1 MKEEKLKAILFA
13 ISEENSKNEEGEN
26 IKIVL
31 NSLIGE
37 NVKTVND
44 LWFEAKDI
52 KEDLEYY
59 NIILSLID
67 LFLESLTSEQ
77 KIDLKILSEKIVN
90 TLKNSKFFEY
100 YTLTR
105 AIFLKID
112 QEEKFYYDIYC
123 SICCLGFK
131 KGSLLNRE
139 LVYNLKDLCQY
150 EQFQKSIY
158 SKEIANF
165 NFNNIDVEFLKN
177 FNDFIEYALISPSN
191 EKNISEIIAK
201 LTNKDE
207 EKSTQNEIVD
217 KNISLTEMNENDKI
231 IDKKLNSNIETAEIE
246 DISNNEETE
255 TTEKEIEKDS
265 YEKFISDY
273 KEKNDEGNIISM
285 KTFLLYNK
293 RNHRL
298 NGIFLLKSKIKEQ
311 LKEFEIISKYQK
323 ELLSYYCSIQ
333 ENLIYV
339 YRLKAL
345 INQIKAP
352 SIINIKRKIID
363 LFIFW
368 IIKKRAKFFILNP
381 NYSPNNNYL
390 EKILNILQSKKN
402 NKQAEI
408 EDKIDFI
415 KELIEKNKSMTNFPI
430 RYENDDIRD
439 MISFFNFY
447 KKKCSNI
454 VHIGK
459 EGLKYYVFSH
469 EKENKLFTGNKPIF
483 NEFGGVNE
491 NKEIKIESKNNDQL
505 LKNENQQINTLDLDY
520 AFKFIFE
527 SIPVYESDETTITK
541 ELKSIKEEKKVKVD
555 NIINSISDSFNK
567 IINMLKN
574 ISEIPKFDIDNDDDF
589 NQDAKDLIFSKKS
602 DFDCKIKLVRELL
615 KNFENGEDN
624 SQSLQNII
632 VYIHEQIISVV
643 NKEFCDNDYLI
654 EIDEKK
660 TGKSVLFFFQYK
672 FMKLKELYVV
682 IHDICEI
689 YKKYI
694 EKQNLT
700 IREKLDKVRQEAD
713 KINQL
718 IKKDC
723 KIKKGKEIYLEWKR
737 KKHKFMKYETF
748 ITKLFEVLKGINEL
762 KIDDEIIV
770 DEITSCWLVKY
781 NLDKYVL
788 E

>member
-77 KIDLKILSEKIVN
+77 KIDLKILSEKIVS

-352 SIINIKRKIID
+352 SIINIKRKRID

-430 RYENDDIRD
+430 RY
-439 MISFFNFY
+439 
-447 KKKCSNI
+447 
-454 VHIGK
+454 
-459 EGLKYYVFSH
+459 
-469 EKENKLFTGNKPIF
+469 
-483 NEFGGVNE
+483 
-491 NKEIKIESKNNDQL
+491 
-505 LKNENQQINTLDLDY
+505 
-520 AFKFIFE
+520 
-527 SIPVYESDETTITK
+527 
-541 ELKSIKEEKKVKVD
+541 
-555 NIINSISDSFNK
+555 
-567 IINMLKN
+567 
-574 ISEIPKFDIDNDDDF
+574 
-589 NQDAKDLIFSKKS
+589 
-602 DFDCKIKLVRELL
+602 
-615 KNFENGEDN
+615 
-624 SQSLQNII
+624 
-632 VYIHEQIISVV
+632 
-643 NKEFCDNDYLI
+643 
-654 EIDEKK
+654 
-660 TGKSVLFFFQYK
+660 
-672 FMKLKELYVV
+672 
-682 IHDICEI
+682 
-689 YKKYI
+689 
-694 EKQNLT
+694 
-700 IREKLDKVRQEAD
+700 
-713 KINQL
+713 
-718 IKKDC
+718 
-723 KIKKGKEIYLEWKR
+723 
-737 KKHKFMKYETF
+737 
-748 ITKLFEVLKGINEL
+748 
-762 KIDDEIIV
+762 
-770 DEITSCWLVKY
+770 
-781 NLDKYVL
+781 
-788 E
+788 